1 MATISIVYRKDKL
14 NKSGEA
20 PINFRIIKDRKV
32 SYVSTGIKLPEDH
45 WDFKKNCVKP
55 KHPNSARL
63 NSFLSNKHTEL
74 QDQVF
79 EHETIQKSVT
89 TRQLRDK
96 VYGKKPTD
104 LYTFADQVIADYLK
118 DGRIGTH
125 DKNKSVMEK
134 LKAYAGN
141 RNLSFQDI
149 TVEFLEK
156 YEDYLKTTLKNC
168 TNTVAKDFKFF
179 SKLFNEAYGKDLIEH
194 QISPF
199 NKYKIKLEKTERTYL
214 TEDELSLIEEYNV
227 TPGTK
232 IERHRDLFVFA
243 AYSGGLRV
251 SDLLL
256 LQWKDFD
263 GQHIHFTTK
272 KTDNQMSIK
281 VPNKGL
287 GIINKYKPAVAS
299 PNGFIFGLLPDNL
312 DTSNLRVLD
321 TAINRATAYYNKNLK
336 IIATKKEINKPVTS
350 HISRHTF
357 ATRALRKGISI
368 DKVSKLLGH
377 ANIKETQVYA
387 KIVSSELDKAMD
399 IFND

>member
-1 MATISIVYRKDKL
+1 MATISVVYRKDKM
-14 NKSGEA
+14 NKDGEA

-32 SYVSTGIKLPEDH
+32 SYVSTGIKLPEDQ

-55 KHPNSARL
+55 KHPNSKRL
-63 NSFLSNKHTEL
+63 NSFLTNKFNETQE
-74 QDQVF
+74 QVF
-79 EHETIQKSVT
+79 EHETIQKSLT

-104 LYTFADQVIADYLK
+104 FFTFADQVIADYLK

-134 LKAYAGN
+134 LKTYAGN

-156 YEDYLKTTLKNC
+156 YEDYLKSELSNC

-179 SKLFNEAYGKDLIEH
+179 RKLFNDAYGKDLIEH
-194 QISPF
+194 QINPF

-214 TEDELSLIEEYNV
+214 TEDELTLIEAFEA
-227 TPGTK
+227 TAGTK
-232 IERHRDLFVFA
+232 MERHRDMFVFA

-251 SDLLL
+251 SDLLQL
-256 LQWKDFD
+256 RWKDFD
-263 GQHIHFTTK
+263 GHYIHFTTK

-287 GIINKYKPAVAS
+287 AIINKYKPAVVV
-299 PNGFIFGLLPDNL
+299 PDGFIFGLLPENL
-312 DTSNLRVLD
+312 DTSDLRALD
-321 TAINRATAYYNKNLK
+321 TAISRATAYYNKNLK
-336 IIATKKEINKPVTS
+336 TIAEKKGINKPVSS

-377 ANIKETQVYA
+377 ADISETQIYA

-399 IFND
+399 IFNE